1 MGIFYATNVHLSV
14 AVISALPTLAVLV
27 AWIRRHSSAG
37 SVPRFIWA
45 NGKSLLIVS
54 AILNL
59 LGILWSVTSRESISN
74 LDLTQIVLSFSCLFY
89 VLRSQR
95 LRDTF
100 LSFPALSESGG
111 KQRWNQSFTASYF
124 NPDNRTPPADWW
136 VAVEEL
142 QHIPQ
147 GHPCVRPTELTLN
160 NQGETRCSNL
170 RRPLVIL
177 HGS

>member
-1 MGIFYATNVHLSV
+1 MKLYSLESYDDDFTLKVSPGSAFWLAFLCRALVIMPFDLYFKKKSFDFMGIFYATNVHLSV

-100 LSFPALSESGG
+100 LSFPALSEYGG
-111 KQRWNQSFTASYF
+111 KQR
-124 NPDNRTPPADWW
+124 
-136 VAVEEL
+136 
-142 QHIPQ
+142 
-147 GHPCVRPTELTLN
+147 
-160 NQGETRCSNL
+160 
-170 RRPLVIL
+170 
-177 HGS
+177 